1 MKLILI
7 RNLSLVRLLIII
19 IMMGQILSAQYYFG
33 RNKIQ
38 YEQFNWQVMA
48 TDHFDIYFYGSNP
61 LVWSAAIWVEE
72 AYNELD
78 RSSIIH

>member
-19 IMMGQILSAQYYFG
+19 IMMGPILSAQYYFG

-48 TDHFDIYFYGSNP
+48 TDLS
-61 LVWSAAIWVEE
+61 L
-72 AYNELD
+72 
-78 RSSIIH
+78 IHI